1 MGPRSSVL
9 ASELLSRSTHSR
21 LPENPRHSADAPQL
35 GQAFVLLLLSAM
47 PRVRQIADGQRQSRA
62 RALGPQHKAF
72 YAVEKKG
79 AYMVATTPGYE
90 FGPLADLASRTVD
103 LDAMVWSPTPF
114 AGIKVKTLLK
124 DETTGLLTCIFKWEP
139 GAVLPMHE
147 HVELEQTFV
156 LEGSLVDED
165 GEVTAGN
172 YVWRPAGSKHVA
184 TAPKGALVLCFFLKP
199 NQFM

>member
-1 MGPRSSVL
+1 M
-9 ASELLSRSTHSR
+9 T
-21 LPENPRHSADAPQL
+21 
-35 GQAFVLLLLSAM
+35 
-47 PRVRQIADGQRQSRA
+47 
-62 RALGPQHKAF
+62 
-72 YAVEKKG
+72 
-79 AYMVATTPGYE
+79 ATTPGYD
-90 FGPLADLASRTVD
+90 FGPLADLASRNVS
-103 LDAMVWSPTPF
+103 LDAIEWSPTPF

-172 YVWRPAGSKHVA
+172 YVWRPAGSRHVA
-184 TAPKGALVLCFFLKP
+184 KAPNGALVLCFFLKP